1 MKGLYRVMYLIN
13 GQEVSKEDFSI
24 PVEDMIVW
32 RGDGIFE
39 AIRIHEG
46 FPFGLEHHLERMTSS
61 ARKLNIKIDINN
73 IRQDILKVAG
83 STDNGY
89 VRVII
94 SRGTDKKEFQVFTF
108 LQPIIDFPEDFTL
121 HAQKAPWHPAG
132 DFTESEFSA
141 MGVKSTSY
149 ALNMYHTRLAK
160 EEGFTD
166 ALLLSRN
173 NIVLEGPTFSIGW
186 VVNDKI
192 FTPSLNLGILGSV
205 TRKYLFTI
213 CKENKIEIEEV
224 ESSFDILSEADGV
237 FILST
242 AKHAVAISRVND
254 IFYEENNLI
263 HHLQNLYSQLV
274 ESERYKF
281 N

>member
-61 ARKLNIKIDINN
+61 ARKLDLKIDINH

-83 STDNGY
+83 STGNGY
-89 VRVII
+89 VRAII

-108 LQPIIDFPEDFTL
+108 SQPIIDFPEDFTL

-132 DFTESEFSA
+132 DFTENEFSA

-149 ALNMYHTRLAK
+149 ALNMHHTRLAK

-173 NIVLEGPTFSIGW
+173 NIILEGPTFSVGW
-186 VVNDKI
+186 VVDDKI
-192 FTPSLNLGILGSV
+192 FTPSLNLGILDSV
-205 TRKYLFTI
+205 TRKYLFKI

-224 ESSFDILSEADGV
+224 ESSFDILSEVDGV

-254 IFYEENNLI
+254 ISYEENNLI
-263 HHLQNLYSQLV
+263 HHLQNLYNQLV
-274 ESERYKF
+274 ESERNNF